1 MACKHDCQYDYCIIF
16 FKLYLGQA
24 NDRLTQAKSQ
34 QVSNPVEFCTI
45 FIDSPARMW
54 QYTRVMLK
62 GISPVIS
69 PTLLKILAEMGHG
82 DEIVL
87 SDAHFPAHTFNST
100 VVRADGLGVDTLLKG
115 IIPLFELD
123 SYATPV
129 IMMEAV
135 PGDTLDPAVEA
146 KYRAAMGY
154 EGTIERMERYAF
166 YERAKNAYACV
177 ISGETA
183 KYGNIIIKKGVTP
196 ICD

>member
-1 MACKHDCQYDYCIIF
+1 MLF
-16 FKLYLGQA
+16 LFM
-24 NDRLTQAKSQ
+24 
-34 QVSNPVEFCTI
+34 
-45 FIDSPARMW
+45 IDSRPRLW
-54 QYTRVMLK
+54 HDTGTMLK
-62 GISPVIS
+62 GISPVVS
-69 PTLLKILAEMGHG
+69 PALLKILAEMGHG

-87 SDAHFPAHTFNST
+87 SDAHFRAHSFNST

-129 IMMEAV
+129 NMMEAV
-135 PGDTLDPAVEA
+135 PGDTLAPSVEA

-166 YERAKNAYACV
+166 YERAKQAYACV
-177 ISGETA
+177 ISGETS